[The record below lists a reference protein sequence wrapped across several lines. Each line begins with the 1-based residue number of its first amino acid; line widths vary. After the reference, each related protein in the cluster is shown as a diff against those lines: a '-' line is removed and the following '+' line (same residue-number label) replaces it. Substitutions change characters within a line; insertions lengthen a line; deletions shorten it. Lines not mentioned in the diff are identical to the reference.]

1 MAKSKSKTYTTS
13 ELAEHF
19 NISVVSASRFIVKHN
34 FKPDKTGNH
43 NAKYY
48 NDTVYQQMKSYYQNK
63 PKSGIKQAHPAT
75 KDDIIRQL
83 EARIKEQAAT
93 IELLKQQLTVKD
105 EQIATATKI
114 ADQAQKLDLTTHNQR
129 NLISAE
135 DSNHKSSIT
144 NKESQH
150 GALWKLFH

>member
-13 ELAEHF
+13 ELAKHF

-34 FKPDKTGNH
+34 FKPVKTGSH

-48 NDTVYQQMKSYYQNK
+48 NDTVYQQMKNYYQNK
-63 PKSGIKQAHPAT
+63 PKSRINQSRPTT
-75 KDDIIRQL
+75 KDDIINQL

-105 EQIATATKI
+105 EQITMANRLT
-114 ADQAQKLDLTTHNQR
+114 DQAQQLDLTTHKQQKLLSYNPK
-129 NLISAE
+129 NKSE
-135 DSNHKSSIT
+135 GHKE
-144 NKESQH
+144 KE
-150 GALWKLFH
+150 GFFWKLFH